1 MKKVFACFLACIMA
15 FSCCAGALAVTED
28 MMRASVTISSSVAT
42 ASSGANTGEV
52 KITYQVRAS
61 KTASP
66 IGASSIAIYKADG
79 SYVTTIRG
87 TTSNGLMASNT
98 TSKSGTYTYKG
109 TSGTSY
115 YAKVTLSATAGS
127 EYDSRTV
134 TTNTAR
140 AK

>member
-1 MKKVFACFLACIMA
+1 MKKLIACFLACIMM
-15 FSCCAGALAVTED
+15 FSCCVGALAVTED
-28 MMRASVTISSSVAT
+28 MMRASISISSTTAT
-42 ASSGANTGEV
+42 LGTGVNSGEV

-66 IGASSIAIYKADG
+66 IGASSIAIYKSDG

-87 TTSNGLMASNT
+87 TTSNGLMANST

-115 YAKVTLSATAGS
+115 YAKVTFSATAEIG
-127 EYDSRTV
+127 
-134 TTNTAR
+134 R
-140 AK
+140 AHV